1 MNYISIK
8 NKHLVSTITE
18 LQSSVGAANSIWG
31 RLWMLKEENTEQNL
45 KNNAW
50 GMTED
55 GQSQLREQARAN
67 ILELG
72 FGSKASRATY

>member
-1 MNYISIK
+1 
-8 NKHLVSTITE
+8 
-18 LQSSVGAANSIWG
+18 
-31 RLWMLKEENTEQNL
+31 MLKEENTEQNL